1 MLLSIIVP
9 VFNEEKQIKELIS
22 KLLKIDLSEINCE
35 KEIIVINDG
44 STDNS
49 KKIIEEFQNIK
60 LLNQENEGKGSA
72 VQNGIR
78 NSKGDYVLIQDGD
91 LEYDPNDIVNLCKS
105 LKKNNSKQNLTSYL
119 ANILFVLLFLI
130 LYRVFITD
138 PLTGYKL
145 YAKEFFK
152 KNVIS
157 SKGFEADHEI
167 TAKLIKQKYQIVEV
181 PVKYNPRTK
190 MEGKKINFFDALKAI
205 KTIILFRFLN

>member
-91 LEYDPNDIVNLCKS
+91 LEYDPNDIVNLCK
-105 LKKNNSKQNLTSYL
+105 
-119 ANILFVLLFLI
+119 V
-130 LYRVFITD
+130 
-138 PLTGYKL
+138 
-145 YAKEFFK
+145 
-152 KNVIS
+152 
-157 SKGFEADHEI
+157 
-167 TAKLIKQKYQIVEV
+167 
-181 PVKYNPRTK
+181 
-190 MEGKKINFFDALKAI
+190 
-205 KTIILFRFLN
+205 